1 MRRNS
6 SPREFHP
13 RMRKFKQVDV
23 FTTIPYHGNP
33 VAVVM
38 DGDDL
43 STEEM
48 QRFARWTNLSETTF
62 LFPPTVPEADYRVRI
77 FTTDVEL
84 PFAGHPTIGT
94 CHAWLEAGGIPNSD
108 GFVIQECAAGLI
120 RLRND
125 DGLAFA
131 APPLVKSGEV
141 DDADLDD
148 VCAVLGVNRSAILD
162 AAWADNGPGWVAVRL
177 VDAEAVLALKPNMAA
192 RSAYTIGV
200 VGTHP
205 TGSTAAIE
213 VRALFKL
220 GDSHGSEDP
229 VTGSLNASIAQ
240 WLLGDGTL
248 ASPYVAAQGT
258 AIGRSGRVHVDEAD
272 DEVWVGGDSVTCID
286 GTVNL

>member
-1 MRRNS
+1 
-6 SPREFHP
+6 
-13 RMRKFKQVDV
+13 MRKFKQVDV

-62 LFPPTVPEADYRVRI
+62 LLRPTVPEADYRVRI

-108 GFVIQECAAGLI
+108 GFVIQECEAGLI

-148 VCAVLGVNRSAILD
+148 VCAVLGINRSAIVD

-192 RSAYTIGV
+192 RSASTIGV

>member
-1 MRRNS
+1 MQGASVERYDYARRNGLVERLAMAQEDTHLIAFSEGRYGDAAAIAQDTS
-6 SPREFHP
+6 S
-13 RMRKFKQVDV
+13 
-23 FTTIPYHGNP
+23 
-33 VAVVM
+33 A
-38 DGDDL
+38 
-43 STEEM
+43 
-48 QRFARWTNLSETTF
+48 
-62 LFPPTVPEADYRVRI
+62 
-77 FTTDVEL
+77 
-84 PFAGHPTIGT
+84 
-94 CHAWLEAGGIPNSD
+94 
-108 GFVIQECAAGLI
+108 
-120 RLRND
+120 

-148 VCAVLGVNRSAILD
+148 VCAVLGINRSAIVD